1 MEEGNLTLEKGKS
14 YFIQE
19 ALGKDKKHTR
29 LFLSDDLRETI
40 KEIVNEEDFSSTI
53 VINQEELESRV
64 GFIMSEICDVI
75 LEKKYKLV
83 ISESETLL
91 RSPEESLISVKR
103 ESDDSPNPP
112 QIDNKLKEDADFS

>member
-29 LFLSDDLRETI
+29 LFLSDELRETI
-40 KEIVNEEDFSSTI
+40 KGIVNEEDFSNTI
-53 VINQEELESRV
+53 VINQEELKSRIS
-64 GFIMSEICDVI
+64 FIMSEICDVI
-75 LEKKYKLV
+75 LEKKYKLI

-91 RSPEESLISVKR
+91 RSPEESLIADKQ
-103 ESDDSPNPP
+103 NP
-112 QIDNKLKEDADFS
+112 QDNNNEKIVAD